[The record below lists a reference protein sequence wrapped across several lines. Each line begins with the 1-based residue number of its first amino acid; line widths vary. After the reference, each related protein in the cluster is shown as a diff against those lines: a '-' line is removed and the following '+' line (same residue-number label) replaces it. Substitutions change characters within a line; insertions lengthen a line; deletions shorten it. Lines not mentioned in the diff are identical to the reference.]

1 MTMELRYSY
10 GSPYV
15 RKVRIA
21 LHELGLDDRVTG
33 VLTWVQQPNKTLE
46 SLRTLNPLGKIPTL
60 VTDDGE
66 VLYDSVVIL
75 EFLDSLHDGAKL
87 IPPSGNARWRALR
100 LQALGDGILDSI
112 VALVFEER
120 RKVEHR
126 WDAWVQHH
134 EANIARALDVL
145 EREAALLDGPV
156 TVGQIAVGTALGFLD
171 FRFAPMRWRDG
182 RPALA
187 AWFTRFAERPSM
199 KATMPAL
206 PPPLPPELAPGA

>member
-1 MTMELRYSY
+1 MELRYSY

-21 LHELGLDDRVTG
+21 LHELGLENRVSF
-33 VLTWVQQPNKTLE
+33 VFTWVQQPNKTLE
-46 SLRTLNPLGKIPTL
+46 ALRAVNPLGKIPTL

-75 EFLDSLHDGAKL
+75 EYLDSLHDGPTL

-100 LQALGDGILDSI
+100 LQALGDGMLDSI
-112 VALVFEER
+112 VALLFEER
-120 RKVEHR
+120 RKAEHR
-126 WDAWVQHH
+126 WDAWVHHH
-134 EANIARALDVL
+134 EANIARSLDVL
-145 EREAALLDGPV
+145 EREAALLGGAI

-187 AWFTRFAERPSM
+187 DWFARFAERPSM
-199 KATMPAL
+199 TATMPAM
-206 PPPLPPELAPGA
+206 PPPLPAELAPGA